1 MGDSVAAAATL
12 HRAAILQFDRG
23 RLDLA
28 QGKLR
33 TALST
38 LDADPDRT
46 EARQAIRGRVLIS
59 LFNVECEL
67 SGHPYPVDLLEEA
80 DSIATAIGADD
91 LTFAISNARGLRA
104 MRDGEGDAALQ
115 HFSRAADHL
124 SVAPT
129 EDACV
134 LMLNRGTLRLEHLS
148 LDQAREDFTG
158 CITLAESS
166 ASVGPDPSTG
176 SGREDDRRSLLN
188 LAFMA
193 GHNLGYVE
201 FLAGNLPA
209 ALQRMDHADAMPV
222 DGSRA
227 IAYLDKAR
235 VLIAAGLVDSADRT
249 LLAAEQEFRRGRLHQ
264 ELAETLVA
272 RAECALLARD
282 WAAARRLARAARTR
296 FRRRGN
302 HRWRRIADLTL
313 LQADLADHEGRAP
326 ARLVAP
332 ATRLEQEFVT
342 HGLVQQGR
350 IAGLIACA
358 ALIADDRVEEAQER
372 FARIKPAA
380 TTDPITLRLHH
391 RAVAA
396 ELSLRSGQR
405 DAARHEIRRGLREL
419 TGHQAQFGSIDLQT
433 SSAIHGRRLVEL
445 DLQSALSSHRPD
457 SLFNAVERSRAVSR
471 RLTSVT
477 PPTDESRELL
487 AELRHLT
494 EIIRELSNDPDATGS
509 VQGMRTRTR
518 AIYAELGSISWRVLG
533 AGRSGSP
540 APLSSVR
547 TEIERRDTAL
557 VSFCAIRDTWA
568 AVVVGDGAPRLVELP
583 DAGQTP
589 ELVRRAQADLNVL
602 AFRSLPAELRTTVS
616 TSLRRT
622 MERLDATL
630 IAPLR
635 LDDRPVVLVPTG
647 VLATFSWGSLPSLS
661 GRPVTVSP
669 TATGWLDQVT
679 LQQPRPDP
687 LAVQVLAGPGLETAS
702 GEAAAVARAWR
713 DRQATTSER
722 TGPAATRE
730 SLAAALATA
739 SVVHV
744 AAHGTHQRQNPLFS
758 SLHLADGPLF
768 AYEIEADPIAEHI
781 VLSACELGQN
791 TLRPGDETLGLT
803 SVLLQLGARC
813 VVAGVAQVAD
823 EVAATVMADYHHRLA
838 DGADAATSLAASI
851 QAADEPYIPF
861 VCFGSSWQ
869 SP

>member
-1 MGDSVAAAATL
+1 MGDSVATAASL
-12 HRAAILQFDRG
+12 HRAAILHFDRG

-38 LDADPDRT
+38 LDADPDPT
-46 EARQAIRGRVLIS
+46 ESRQAIRVRVLIS
-59 LFNVECEL
+59 LFNVESEL
-67 SGHPYPVDLLEEA
+67 SGRPYPTQLLAEA
-80 DSIATAIGADD
+80 DAIAAAIRADD

-104 MRDGEGDAALQ
+104 MRDGDGDAALD
-115 HFSRAADHL
+115 HFSRAVDHL
-124 SVAPT
+124 AVAPT

-134 LMLNRGTLRLEHLS
+134 LLLNRGTLRLEQLR
-148 LDQAREDFTG
+148 LDEARSDFTT
-158 CITLAESS
+158 CIALAEDH
-166 ASVGPDPSTG
+166 ASTG
-176 SGREDDRRSLLN
+176 AGEEDRRSLLN

-209 ALQRMDHADAMPV
+209 ALQQMDQADAMPV

-227 IAYLDKAR
+227 IGYLDKAR
-235 VLIAAGLVDSADRT
+235 VLIAAGLVDAADGA
-249 LLAAEQEFRRGRLHQ
+249 LLHAEQEFRRGRLQQ

-282 WAAARRLARAARTR
+282 WPSARRLARAARTR

-313 LQADLADHEGRAP
+313 LQAELAGPHGRVP
-326 ARLVAP
+326 ARLVVP
-332 ATRLEQEFVT
+332 ATRLEEEFVA
-342 HGLVQQGR
+342 HGLIQQGR

-358 ALIADDRVEEAQER
+358 ALIAGDRLAEARER
-372 FARIKPAA
+372 FEQITPVAA
-380 TTDPITLRLHH
+380 TDPITLRLHH

-396 ELSLRSGQR
+396 ELSLRSGRR
-405 DAARHEIRRGLREL
+405 DDARQEIRKGLREL

-445 DLQSALSSHRPD
+445 DLEAALSSHRPD
-457 SLFNAVERSRAVSR
+457 SLFGAVERGRAVSR
-471 RLTSVT
+471 RLTAVT
-477 PPTDESRELL
+477 PPTGESQELL

-509 VQGMRTRTR
+509 VQQLRTRTR
-518 AIYAELGSISWRVLG
+518 SIYAELGSISWRVLG

-540 APLSSVR
+540 APLAAVR

-557 VSFCAIRDTWA
+557 VSFCVLRGNWS
-568 AVVVGDGAPRLVELP
+568 AVVVGDGAPRLVTLP
-583 DAGQTP
+583 EAGQTP

-602 AFRSLPAELRTTVS
+602 AFRSLPAELRTTV
-616 TSLRRT
+616 TASLRRT
-622 MERLDATL
+622 LERLDATL
-630 IAPLR
+630 ITPLH
-635 LDDRPVVLVPTG
+635 LDDRPLVLVPTG
-647 VLATFSWGSLPSLS
+647 DLATFSWGSLPSLS

-669 TATGWLDQVT
+669 TATGWLDTAVT
-679 LQQPRPDP
+679 QRPHSDA
-687 LAVQVLAGPGLETAS
+687 LEVAVLAGPGLETAA
-702 GEAAAVARAWR
+702 GEAAAVTRAW
-713 DRQATTSER
+713 QENNATASLR
-722 TGPAATRE
+722 TGADATRA
-730 SLAAALATA
+730 SLTAALGTA

-744 AAHGTHQRQNPLFS
+744 AAHGSHQRQNPLFS
-758 SLHLADGPLF
+758 SLELADGPLF
-768 AYEIEADPIAEHI
+768 AYEIEPEPIAEHV

-813 VVAGVAQVAD
+813 VIAGVAQVAD
-823 EVAATVMADYHHRLA
+823 DVAAAVMADYHHRLA
-838 DGADAATSLAASI
+838 GGADAATALAASI
-851 QAADEPYIPF
+851 QAADEPYVPF
-861 VCFGSSWQ
+861 VCFGSSWR